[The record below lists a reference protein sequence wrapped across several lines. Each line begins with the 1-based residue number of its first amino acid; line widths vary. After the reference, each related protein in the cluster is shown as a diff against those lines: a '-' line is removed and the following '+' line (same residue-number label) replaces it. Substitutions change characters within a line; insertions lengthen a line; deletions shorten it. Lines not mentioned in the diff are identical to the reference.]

1 MIPIYRWHRYLGLT
15 TVLFLVLLSV
25 TGILLNHTE
34 ELKLAKRYVQSK
46 WILNLYGIK
55 TPTISAAYPVA
66 NGVIWISS
74 IGDQLFLN
82 QQRIPGNYENLRG
95 VANIEQGFIAVLIE
109 EQILLI
115 TPESEIIERLTPTEG
130 LPTGI
135 SLLGLTKNKQ
145 LIAQTPSGLY
155 KPDDDFMT
163 WEKLPD
169 NPKLQ
174 WIKPQSP
181 PAKLQDA
188 LITQATEQIIP
199 VERLLLD
206 LHSGRL
212 FGIWGVY
219 FMDLV
224 AILIL
229 ILAPT
234 GFIIWLQRKRRYK

>member
-1 MIPIYRWHRYLGLT
+1 LIYRWHRYLGLT
-15 TVLFLVLLSV
+15 TVLFLVMLSI

-34 ELKLAKRYVQSK
+34 ELKLAKRYVQSE
-46 WILNLYGIK
+46 W
-55 TPTISAAYPVA
+55 ISAAFPIA
-66 NGVIWISS
+66 DDVIWISFIS
-74 IGDQLFLN
+74 NKLYLN
-82 QQRIPGNYENLRG
+82 QQLIHGSYEQLGGAVNMQ
-95 VANIEQGFIAVLIE
+95 QGFIVILIG

-115 TPESEIIERLTPTEG
+115 TAEGEIIERLTPTEG

-135 SLLGLTKNKQ
+135 NLLGLTTDKQ

-163 WEKLPD
+163 WEKVAD
-169 NPKLQ
+169 KPKLQ

-181 PAKLQDA
+181 PLNLQQA
-188 LITQATEQIIP
+188 LITQVSEQIIP
-199 VERLLLD
+199 LERLLLD

-229 ILAPT
+229 ILAST
-234 GFIIWLQRKRRYK
+234 GLFMWLQRQRRHLKFN

>member
-1 MIPIYRWHRYLGLT
+1 MIHRWHRYLGLT
-15 TVLFLVLLSV
+15 TALFLVMLSV

-34 ELKLAKRYVQSK
+34 ELKLAKRYVQSE
-46 WILNLYGIK
+46 WILNIYGIK
-55 TPTISAAYPVA
+55 TPSIAAAFPVDDD
-66 NGVIWISS
+66 VIWISS
-74 IGDQLFLN
+74 ISNKLYLN
-82 QQRIPGNYENLRG
+82 QHLIPGSYEKLGGAVNMQ
-95 VANIEQGFIAVLIE
+95 QGFIVILIG

-115 TPESEIIERLTPTEG
+115 TPKGEVIERLTTTEG

-135 SLLGLTKNKQ
+135 SLLALTTDKQ
-145 LIAQTPSGLY
+145 LIAQTASGLY

-163 WEKLPD
+163 WEKVAD

-181 PAKLQDA
+181 PLNLQQA
-188 LITQATEQIIP
+188 LITQVSEQIIP

-229 ILAPT
+229 ILAST
-234 GFIIWLQRKRRYK
+234 GLFMWLQRQRR

>member
-1 MIPIYRWHRYLGLT
+1 MIHRWHRYLGLT
-15 TVLFLVLLSV
+15 TVLFLILLSV

-34 ELKLAKRYVQSK
+34 ELKLAKRYVQSE

-55 TPTISAAYPVA
+55 TPSISAAFPVDDD
-66 NGVIWISS
+66 VIWISFIS
-74 IGDQLFLN
+74 NKLYLN
-82 QQRIPGNYENLRG
+82 QKLIQGSYEKLGGAVNMP
-95 VANIEQGFIAVLIE
+95 QGFIVILIG

-115 TPESEIIERLTPTEG
+115 TPKGEVIERLTPTEG
-130 LPTGI
+130 LPIGI
-135 SLLGLTKNKQ
+135 SLLALTTDKQ

-163 WEKLPD
+163 WEKVAD

-174 WIKPQSP
+174 WIKPQSAP
-181 PAKLQDA
+181 SNLQQA
-188 LITQATEQIIP
+188 LVTQVSEQIIP

-229 ILAPT
+229 ILAST
-234 GFIIWLQRKRRYK
+234 GLFMWLQRKRR

>member
-1 MIPIYRWHRYLGLT
+1 LIYRWHRYLGLT
-15 TVLFLVLLSV
+15 TVLFLVMLSI

-34 ELKLAKRYVQSK
+34 ELKLAKRYVESK

-55 TPTISAAYPVA
+55 TPNISAAFPIA
-66 NGVIWISS
+66 DDVIWISFIS
-74 IGDQLFLN
+74 NKLYLN
-82 QQRIPGNYENLRG
+82 QQLIHGSYEQLGGAVNMP
-95 VANIEQGFIAVLIE
+95 QGFIVILIG

-115 TPESEIIERLTPTEG
+115 TAEGEIIERLTPTEG

-135 SLLGLTKNKQ
+135 SLLGLTTDKQ

-163 WEKLPD
+163 WEKVAD

-181 PAKLQDA
+181 PSNLEQA
-188 LITQATEQIIP
+188 LITQVSEQIIP

-219 FMDLV
+219 FMDLI

-229 ILAPT
+229 ILAAT
-234 GFIIWLQRKRRYK
+234 GLFMWLKRQRR